1 MTLPLMTHTDHGL
14 VQLIYIIA
22 RSDLGDLIRRNFR
35 YVSIWWRETMNS
47 KLIKA
52 LTIGAI
58 AVGVATMA
66 HAQQSGTAGQ
76 SVYQAT
82 FAEPNQKTP
91 EVSTEE
97 VRSILADGSGI
108 LIDARK
114 YSEYA
119 AGHIAGAKS
128 VPSSP
133 PDAAVATVG
142 RLVGG
147 DRSKVLVLYCNGLH
161 CVQSRDLSE
170 QLVAA
175 GFTNVR
181 RYQLGIPMWR
191 ALNGPVEIE
200 LEGILRVYKFDQTAV
215 FFDGRSEEEFSK
227 QSLPGTHNMPLNKIA
242 TLIASRKPPLPIND
256 FNTRIILFGRDA
268 AQARALADAMGNTPY
283 QNVSYLSGTFEE
295 LAAAARTH

>member
-1 MTLPLMTHTDHGL
+1 M
-14 VQLIYIIA
+14 
-22 RSDLGDLIRRNFR
+22 RF
-35 YVSIWWRETMNS
+35 
-47 KLIKA
+47 KLLRA
-52 LTIGAI
+52 FTVGAI
-58 AVGVATMA
+58 AVGLATMA
-66 HAQQSGTAGQ
+66 HAQQSGPAGQ
-76 SVYQAT
+76 SVYRAT

-97 VRSILADGSGI
+97 VRRMLADGSGI

-114 YSEYA
+114 HSEYV

-128 VPSSP
+128 APSSP
-133 PDAAVATVG
+133 PNSAVATVG
-142 RLVGG
+142 HLVGG
-147 DRSKVLVLYCNGLH
+147 DRSKLLVLYCNGLH
-161 CVQSRDLSE
+161 CGQSRDLSE

-181 RYQLGIPMWR
+181 RYQLGIPIWR

-215 FFDGRSEEEFSK
+215 FLDGRSEEEFSM
-227 QSLPGTHNMPLNKIA
+227 QSLPGTHNVPLDKIA

-256 FNTRIILFGRDA
+256 FNTRIVLFGRDA
-268 AQARALADAMGNTPY
+268 AQARALADAMGKTPY
-283 QNVSYLSGTFEE
+283 QNVSYLPGTFEE